1 MSIQTA
7 QINDLQGLARISNQV
22 DVSCTILIPV
32 ESAMIVFNNPTGNI
46 ILLPL
51 VAPLNEG
58 AASIQAFTV
67 NDVVNNVITRSH
79 SLDTDFVDVTLFDP
93 SGRIV
98 NCQVD
103 VTRYTVTLNLKRI
116 QIVGTW
122 KFLVE
127 RL

>member
-1 MSIQTA
+1 MSTQTA
-7 QINDLQGLARISNQV
+7 QINDLQGQAKITNQV
-22 DVSCTILIPV
+22 NVSCTILIPV
-32 ESAMIVFNNPTGNI
+32 ESAMIVYNNPTGNI

-58 AASIQAFTV
+58 AGSIQSFTA
-67 NDVVNNVITRSH
+67 NDVINNSITRSH
-79 SLDTDFVDVTLFDP
+79 ALDSDLVDVTLFDQN
-93 SGRIV
+93 SRIV
-98 NCQVD
+98 NCQIN

-127 RL
+127 KL